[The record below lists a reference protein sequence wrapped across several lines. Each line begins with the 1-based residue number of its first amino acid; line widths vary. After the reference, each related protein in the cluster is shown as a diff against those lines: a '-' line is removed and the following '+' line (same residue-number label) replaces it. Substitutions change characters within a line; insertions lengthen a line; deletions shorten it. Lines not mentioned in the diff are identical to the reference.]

1 MLPGVFPHAGDQAR
15 NRCDRTPAWHWGRGP
30 ASGPVACRSKK
41 PGLRL
46 QGRLWTVKRHVRP
59 GCDFNPA
66 APHAITGQD
75 SHKRVMDMWD
85 SVVEAIPIPGIL
97 VDQNGRIRESN
108 VAARLLFS
116 DQINGRHYIAALRQ
130 PSILDALEQALASGE
145 TTSAQFLA
153 ANERGDVAFEATCTP
168 VGDTG
173 HVLACFED
181 RTAMEEAGQM
191 RRDFVANVSHELRT
205 PLTALVGFV
214 ETLRG
219 TARDDAQ
226 VRERFLGIMAREANR
241 MNRLVADLLSLSR
254 VEAEERLRPTDPVQL
269 PAVVR
274 SAVSALGPLADE
286 HDVHVTTSGLDAD
299 LAVPGDADQLA
310 QVATNLV
317 ENAIKYSGPGATVDV
332 SVQSTDAH
340 PMIQGDAALLI
351 VSDTGAGIDM
361 LHVPRLTE
369 RFYRIDSHRSREMG
383 GTGLGLAIVKHIVN
397 RHRGR
402 LRIES
407 EMGRGSRFS
416 VVLPRDEDHV
426 PHESPDELS

>member
-1 MLPGVFPHAGDQAR
+1 
-15 NRCDRTPAWHWGRGP
+15 
-30 ASGPVACRSKK
+30 
-41 PGLRL
+41 
-46 QGRLWTVKRHVRP
+46 
-59 GCDFNPA
+59 
-66 APHAITGQD
+66 
-75 SHKRVMDMWD
+75 MDMSD

-97 VDQNGRIRESN
+97 VDQEGRIRESN
-108 VAARLLFS
+108 VAARRLFS

-130 PSILDALEQALASGE
+130 PSILDALEQALASAE

-153 ANERGDVAFEATCTP
+153 ADQRGDVAFEVTCTP

-181 RTAMEEAGQM
+181 CTAMEEAEQM

-205 PLTALVGFV
+205 PLTALLGFV

-219 TARDDAQ
+219 TARDDAE
-226 VRERFLGIMAREANR
+226 VRDRFLGIMEREANR

-269 PAVVR
+269 SAVVR
-274 SAVSALGPLADE
+274 SVVSALGPLAAE
-286 HDVHVTTSGLDAD
+286 HEVHVTTSGLDGD
-299 LAVPGDADQLA
+299 LTVPGDADQLE

-317 ENAIKYSGPGATVDV
+317 ENAIKYSGPGAAVDV

-340 PMIQGDAALLI
+340 PMIQGDAALLV
-351 VSDTGAGIDM
+351 VSDTGVGIDM

-407 EMGRGSRFS
+407 ETGRGSRFS
-416 VVLPRDEDHV
+416 VVLPRDEARV

>member
-1 MLPGVFPHAGDQAR
+1 
-15 NRCDRTPAWHWGRGP
+15 
-30 ASGPVACRSKK
+30 
-41 PGLRL
+41 
-46 QGRLWTVKRHVRP
+46 
-59 GCDFNPA
+59 
-66 APHAITGQD
+66 
-75 SHKRVMDMWD
+75 MDMWD

-97 VDQNGRIRESN
+97 VDQDGRVRESN
-108 VAARLLFS
+108 AAARRLFS

-168 VGDTG
+168 VGGTG

-205 PLTALVGFV
+205 PLTALLGFV

-254 VEAEERLRPTDPVQL
+254 VEAEERLRPTDQVQL

-274 SAVSALGPLADE
+274 AAVSALGPLADE

-299 LAVPGDADQLA
+299 LAVPGDVDQLS

-340 PMIQGDAALLI
+340 PMIQGDAALLT

-361 LHVPRLTE
+361 HHVPRLTE

-416 VVLPRDEDHV
+416 VVLPRDEARV